1 MLIESL
7 EKKTKLAMFT
17 VLLAVS
23 ASTVICGLCFYF
35 ATKLVKDQQQ
45 QVYVLDGSIPFMAE
59 RSKNEMTFDIE
70 AKEMTFDIE
79 AKAHIQ
85 LFHQYFFNLSP
96 DDEYL
101 KWTFGKAMY
110 LADESALR
118 QKQAIEETGF
128 YSQLLSSSAV
138 ETIVADSIELDKDQ
152 MSFKYYGTQMIK
164 RRTNSVKRSIITV
177 GKLQNVPRTQNNP
190 HGLLITNWRT
200 LENKDL
206 KSY

>member
-23 ASTVICGLCFYF
+23 ASAVTCGLCFWF
-35 ATKLVKDQQQ
+35 SLKLVRDQQQ
-45 QVYVLDGSIPFMAE
+45 QVYILDGSIPFMAE

-70 AKEMTFDIE
+70 AK
-79 AKAHIQ
+79 AHIQ
-85 LFHQYFFNLSP
+85 LFHQYFFNLS
-96 DDEYL
+96 
-101 KWTFGKAMY
+101 
-110 LADESALR
+110 
-118 QKQAIEETGF
+118 
-128 YSQLLSSSAV
+128 
-138 ETIVADSIELDKDQ
+138 
-152 MSFKYYGTQMIK
+152 
-164 RRTNSVKRSIITV
+164 
-177 GKLQNVPRTQNNP
+177 PRTQNNP